1 MSRALRACGRL
12 LLTSLRFGFL
22 LLLFIVPV
30 PVGELFHK
38 ALERSR
44 RTPAAKVVQREDPD

>member
-1 MSRALRACGRL
+1 MSRSLRACWRL
-12 LLTSLRFGFL
+12 LSSLLRFGFL

-30 PVGELFHK
+30 PVGALFHK

-44 RTPAAKVVQREDPD
+44 RTPAAKVVQRENPD